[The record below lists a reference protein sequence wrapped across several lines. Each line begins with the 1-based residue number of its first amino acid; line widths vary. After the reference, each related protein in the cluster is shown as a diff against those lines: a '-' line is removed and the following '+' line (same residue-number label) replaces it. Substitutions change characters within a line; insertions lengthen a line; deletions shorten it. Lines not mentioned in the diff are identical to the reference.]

1 MRERKSQTFKTEIRK
16 VDELKYYPGNPRKI
30 DEDTLEKLK
39 NSLKEFG
46 IVEPLVI
53 NKDNEVIG
61 GNQRLKVL
69 REMGIKEVPV
79 VVVDLP
85 KGKEKALNLALN
97 KIQGKWDEKLL
108 KEFIVD
114 LDVEDIELTG
124 FDEDEI
130 TVLEDED
137 IEPQEDNYE
146 EPEDKPQRVKYGD
159 IWQLGEHRLMC
170 GDSTKKE
177 DVEKLMDGKKAD
189 MVFCDPPYG
198 MNLDTDFSSMKG
210 IGVGKKY
217 NKVVGDKDIFNPKP
231 FINLFSYVREQ
242 FWWGA
247 DYYAE
252 NIPNRNDGSLFVW
265 DKTERGISPN
275 SAYEKQFGS
284 NFELCWSKQKHKRQ
298 IIPVLWKGIFG
309 LSKED
314 TKSRVHPTQKPTR
327 LITWFIEKFSKRDN
341 IIVDLFGG
349 SGSTL
354 IAAEQTGR
362 ICYIMEID
370 PHYCDVIIDRWEK
383 FTGQKAVLIERKEV

>member
-1 MRERKSQTFKTEIRK
+1 MQIEKRNIE
-16 VDELKYYPGNPRKI
+16 DLKFYPGNPRNISKEML
-30 DEDTLEKLK
+30 DKLRQ
-39 NSLKEFG
+39 SLREFG
-46 IVEPLVI
+46 FVDPLVI

-61 GNQRLKVL
+61 GNQRLKAA
-69 REMGIKEVPV
+69 RAEGIKEVPV

-85 KGKEKALNLALN
+85 KNKEKALNLALN
-97 KIQGKWDEKLL
+97 KITGEWDEELL
-108 KEFIVD
+108 KNFIED
-114 LDVEDIELTG
+114 LDVEDIELAG
-124 FDEDEI
+124 FNDEEL
-130 TVLEDED
+130 TELEDGD

-146 EPEDKPQRVKYGD
+146 EPEVLPSKVQTGD
-159 IWQLGEHRLMC
+159 IWQLGKHRLVC
-170 GDSTKKE
+170 GDATKKE
-177 DVEKLMDGKKAD
+177 DVEKLMAGKKAD
-189 MVFCDPPYG
+189 MLFCDPPYG

-217 NKVVGDKDIFNPKP
+217 NKVVGDKDIFNPNP

-265 DKTERGISPN
+265 DKTESGIRTN

-362 ICYIMEID
+362 ICYMMEID

-383 FTGQKAVLIERKEV
+383 FTGQKAVKVE

>member
-1 MRERKSQTFKTEIRK
+1 MQIEKRNIE
-16 VDELKYYPGNPRKI
+16 DLKFYPGNPRNISKEML
-30 DEDTLEKLK
+30 DKLRQ
-39 NSLKEFG
+39 SLREFG
-46 IVEPLVI
+46 FVDPLVI

-61 GNQRLKVL
+61 GNQRLKAAKA
-69 REMGIKEVPV
+69 EGIKEVPV

-85 KGKEKALNLALN
+85 KNKEKALNLALN
-97 KIQGKWDEKLL
+97 KITGEWDEELL
-108 KEFIVD
+108 KNFIED
-114 LDVEDIELTG
+114 LDVEDIELAG
-124 FDEDEI
+124 FNDEEL
-130 TVLEDED
+130 TELEDGD

-146 EPEDKPQRVKYGD
+146 EPEVLPSKVQTGD
-159 IWQLGEHRLMC
+159 IWQLGKHRLVC
-170 GDSTKKE
+170 GDATKKE
-177 DVEKLMDGKKAD
+177 DVEKLMAGKKAD
-189 MVFCDPPYG
+189 MLFCDPPYG

-217 NKVVGDKDIFNPKP
+217 NKVVGDKDIFNPNP

-265 DKTERGISPN
+265 DKTESGIRTN

-314 TKSRVHPTQKPTR
+314 TKSRVHPTQ
-327 LITWFIEKFSKRDN
+327 
-341 IIVDLFGG
+341 
-349 SGSTL
+349 
-354 IAAEQTGR
+354 
-362 ICYIMEID
+362 
-370 PHYCDVIIDRWEK
+370 
-383 FTGQKAVLIERKEV
+383 